1 MEDAKELAQRKLEE
15 RRFPLGIY
23 KHRKGGRYV
32 AFAVSLKEDT
42 MEEVV
47 HYFSIVRCT
56 RWTRTLEN
64 FFELVEGKPRFEY
77 VGRST
82 QHQLLVA
89 AGLDR

>member
-56 RWTRTLEN
+56 RWRAGSRRGRCTRSASATGRTRTS
-64 FFELVEGKPRFEY
+64 R
-77 VGRST
+77 RSI
-82 QHQLLVA
+82 
-89 AGLDR
+89 